1 MNRHLIRAC
10 AANALSALIDN
21 HGALYVCDFR
31 GRKQAVAQI
40 RLGGVAVN
48 PRNLDTRMQAKVIL
62 RAHQFLGIVL
72 PVIFECELDD

>member
-1 MNRHLIRAC
+1 MNRHLIRAY

-21 HGALYVCDFR
+21 NGVLYACDFR

-48 PRNLDTRMQAKVIL
+48 PRNLDARMQAEAIL
-62 RAHQFLGIVL
+62 RAHKFLGVVL
-72 PVIFECELDD
+72 PVIFEHELDD

>member
-1 MNRHLIRAC
+1 MNRHLIRAY

-21 HGALYVCDFR
+21 HGVLHTCDFK
-31 GRKQAVAQI
+31 GRRKAVAQI

-48 PRNLDTRMQAKVIL
+48 PRNLDARMQAEAIL
-62 RAHQFLGIVL
+62 RAHKLLGIVL

>member
-1 MNRHLIRAC
+1 MSRHLIRAY

-21 HGALYVCDFR
+21 HGVLHTCDFR
-31 GRKQAVAQI
+31 GRRQAVAQI

-48 PRNLDTRMQAKVIL
+48 PRNLDARMQAEAIL
-62 RAHQFLGIVL
+62 RAHKFLGIVL

>member
-1 MNRHLIRAC
+1 MNRHLIRAY

-21 HGALYVCDFR
+21 HGTLHTCDFK
-31 GRKQAVAQI
+31 GRRQAVAQI

-48 PRNLDTRMQAKVIL
+48 PRNLDARMQAEAIL
-62 RAHQFLGIVL
+62 RAHEFLGIVL